1 MINIIKEKY
10 LKLLR
15 YLRNNARVPLTNIS
29 KLTGTP
35 ISTLHDRLKLSEKNY
50 ITKHTSLINFPKL
63 GFNVRANILLS
74 TTDTEKVSAF
84 VLMNM
89 NINSAYNLQGNHNF
103 LLDCV
108 FHDLPAFNEF
118 MVDLSLL
125 PIQTKEVYFINGD
138 IKREAFL
145 A

>member
-1 MINIIKEKY
+1 MIKIIKDKY
-10 LKLLR
+10 LRLLR
-15 YLRNNARVPLTNIS
+15 HLRKNARVPLTNIS

-63 GFNVRANILLS
+63 GFKVRANILLS
-74 TTDTEKVSAF
+74 TNDNAKVNDF
-84 VLMNM
+84 VLMNN

-108 FHDLPAFNEF
+108 FHDLPEFNEF

-125 PIQTKEVYFINGD
+125 PILTKEVYFINGD